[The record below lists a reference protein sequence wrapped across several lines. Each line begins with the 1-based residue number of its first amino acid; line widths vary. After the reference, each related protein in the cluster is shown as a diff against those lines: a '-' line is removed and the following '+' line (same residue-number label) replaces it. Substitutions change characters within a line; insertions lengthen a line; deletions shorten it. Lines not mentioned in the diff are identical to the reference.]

1 MDVSPD
7 DSEPASADSLDLSA
21 AVSGGAPSEVS
32 AAASEE
38 VSVDVSTDDPRHA
51 SAVPL
56 SEAESAPD
64 PGGIT
69 GPVEEASLP
78 FIPLFDHPPLT
89 VMMKLVVLRCDSAT
103 D

>member
-1 MDVSPD
+1 MSPD
-7 DSEPASADSLDLSA
+7 DSESVSEEDSLEVFA
-21 AVSGGAPSEVS
+21 AGSVGAPSEVS

-69 GPVEEASLP
+69 GPVEEASLLS
-78 FIPLFDHPPLT
+78 IPLFDHPPLT